1 MHLDA
6 ARAFQAR
13 VPVVEIIRL
22 KTGQDVVES
31 PDASW
36 ILEVIGDPAVVTR
49 DSVDDDANEK
59 YGAPNAQV
67 ATAVRNMWELECL
80 VKALDAIETVSGIAQ
95 LVRE

>member
-1 MHLDA
+1 M
-6 ARAFQAR
+6 
-13 VPVVEIIRL
+13 VEIVRL

-31 PDASW
+31 SDISW
-36 ILEVIGDPAVVTR
+36 ILEVFGDPVLITR
-49 DSVDDDANEK
+49 ASVEDDADEK
-59 YGAPNAQV
+59 YGAPKAKV